1 MTFRLKNLI
10 YKEKMKFMTLYQIDI
25 GYACFG
31 VEVEN
36 EIVSYA
42 PPIAKWTI
50 GKTWEE
56 VKLHYTAKKNA
67 NITKKRL

>member
-1 MTFRLKNLI
+1 MV
-10 YKEKMKFMTLYQIDI
+10 LYQIDI

-36 EIVSYA
+36 ETVNYA

-50 GKTWEE
+50 GKSWKEIE
-56 VKLHYTAKKNA
+56 KYYKSKKNA
-67 NITKKRL
+67 NITKKRI